1 MCQKYRKGG
10 RLNWDKWGNGYKVKD
25 GEKVFSI
32 ESTDF
37 FFTNKK
43 DTLNNYQR
51 SFNSDGVRF
60 RVNETHIPH
69 LIFDYIITTHQFY
82 SSSYY
87 KPMSEDRE
95 KLHNEI
101 RKLHKRGWGYTK
113 IHTHL
118 RKNGFKIGKSR
129 TTVDKILK
137 KMKKRDEYLSQ
148 PILDGIGNFRVEM
161 REI

>member
-1 MCQKYRKGG
+1 VTEFTKRCA
-10 RLNWDKWGNGYKVKD
+10 LLPLKD
-25 GEKVFSI
+25 LTI
-32 ESTDF
+32 P
-37 FFTNKK
+37 
-43 DTLNNYQR
+43 NYLQN
-51 SFNSDGVRF
+51 SFNRDGVRL
-60 RVNETHIPH
+60 RVNGTHIPH
-69 LIFDYIITTHQFY
+69 LVFDYIITTHQFY

-87 KPMSEDRE
+87 KPMSEDRD

-148 PILDGIGNFRVEM
+148 PILDGIGNFRVEW
-161 REI
+161 RRV

>member
-1 MCQKYRKGG
+1 LTQENYHSL
-10 RLNWDKWGNGYKVKD
+10 LNSNNLFNVGWRPYLT
-25 GEKVFSI
+25 F
-32 ESTDF
+32 DF
-37 FFTNKK
+37 VVV
-43 DTLNNYQR
+43 
-51 SFNSDGVRF
+51 S
-60 RVNETHIPH
+60 
-69 LIFDYIITTHQFY
+69 HQFY
-82 SSSYY
+82 SSPYY

-148 PILDGIGNFRVEM
+148 PIIDGIGNFRVEM
-161 REI
+161 REC